1 MFYSQQPYIYFPF
14 YQTQMCY
21 PIYYCP
27 IQPSPQTQPA
37 DQEKLSSQTD
47 QLNYNPLSNPTFD
60 VDQEKNFD
68 SSVENEKPSFIT
80 NEKNESSKS
89 KKTFKVLDTTNL
101 HKNFS
106 KAIVAYAIRQQFL
119 IFRILG
125 EQKGQEFLELLQSLK
140 NKLSNLTHFVK
151 HTSNLEFQKTFRI
164 LGMNFLKKESIQY
177 IYNSKIQ
184 EKSSHLKH
192 KKIIKKT
199 LLRI

>member
-21 PIYYCP
+21 PIYYCS
-27 IQPSPQTQPA
+27 IQPSPQQQPA
-37 DQEKLSSQTD
+37 TQEKLLQQSD
-47 QLNYNPLSNPTFD
+47 QCNYNPQSNHTYD
-60 VDQEKNFD
+60 IDQDKSFD
-68 SSVENEKPSFIT
+68 SYVENDKPSFIT
-80 NEKNESSKS
+80 NEKKQSSKS
-89 KKTFKVLDTTNL
+89 TKTFKALDTTNF
-101 HKNFS
+101 HKNFA

-140 NKLSNLTHFVK
+140 NKLSNLTHFAK
-151 HTSNLEFQKTFRI
+151 HTSNSDFQKTFRI
-164 LGMNFLKKESIQY
+164 LGMNFLKKESTQY

-184 EKSSHLKH
+184 QKSSHLKH